1 MALNSSGPISLA
13 GSTTG
18 QSIAVELGNSATGQT
33 SLNDSD
39 VRTLAG
45 VASGTITIP
54 TDFWGKA
61 NATSGAFLS
70 FYSSA
75 DFISSG
81 ARSSGDYITLFHQP
95 VSSAF
100 ISGGDGSYIFN
111 NASPALSGGRYPG
124 HSPIYVDATGGSYVT
139 AVGQAASTS
148 GSGYIYYARYD
159 NNATEYNATDQ
170 INTQVTMLSN
180 SGWLYTSR
188 RNNGAYSAGEIYYGS
203 TYTGDKFV
211 FTALNTNGFLD
222 TFNVQTINGSGGGSP
237 LAQYVNSFSVSPN
250 GTYINYVFF
259 TSTSGYSGTYYV
271 CGGNTLVGGSY
282 SAASP
287 IKLGTTPFLNW
298 HNAENGVCSSNS
310 YCYIARYSGG
320 YGNLVKMSQ
329 GTSGTEQWT
338 RTFALPGNAFQ
349 SYVSQGVGGSVEVF
363 VNSDESIITTVFPR
377 RFGSSTY
384 LQNGFSVWAFSSS
397 GTLLYSYD
405 IVGTYT
411 SDYGIYKKVN
421 NGQSAMQSS
430 TEHPTWHFI
439 NCIMT
444 TQSGGSQPA
453 VFAIPRD
460 NALADVSYL
469 STYRAFSV
477 TNYSRSASSAGG
489 FGGSGLTFTQSISAA
504 FGSNRQTTTSTRN
517 SKSNPNQVQA
527 VSLTGQ

>member
-1 MALNSSGPISLA
+1 M
-13 GSTTG
+13 
-18 QSIAVELGNSATGQT
+18 QT
-33 SLNDSD
+33 
-39 VRTLAG
+39 
-45 VASGTITIP
+45 I
-54 TDFWGKA
+54 
-61 NATSGAFLS
+61 
-70 FYSSA
+70 
-75 DFISSG
+75 
-81 ARSSGDYITLFHQP
+81 
-95 VSSAF
+95 
-100 ISGGDGSYIFN
+100 DGS
-111 NASPALSGGRYPG
+111 AGG
-124 HSPIYVDATGGSYVT
+124 VT
-139 AVGQAASTS
+139 
-148 GSGYIYYARYD
+148 
-159 NNATEYNATDQ
+159 
-170 INTQVTMLSN
+170 
-180 SGWLYTSR
+180 
-188 RNNGAYSAGEIYYGS
+188 
-203 TYTGDKFV
+203 
-211 FTALNTNGFLD
+211 
-222 TFNVQTINGSGGGSP
+222 QT
-237 LAQYVNSFSVSPN
+237 QYVNSFSVSPN
-250 GTYINYVFF
+250 GTYINYVYF
-259 TSTSGYSGTYYV
+259 TSASGYSGTYYV

-287 IKLGTTPFLNW
+287 IKLGTTSGGNW

-411 SDYGIYKKVN
+411 PGYGIYKKTN
-421 NGQSAMQSS
+421 SGQSAMQSS

-489 FGGSGLTFTQSISAA
+489 FGGSGLTFTQSISFAY
-504 FGSNRQTTTSTRN
+504 GSSPDTTTYTR
-517 SKSNPNQVQA
+517 SPQSNPNQIQA